1 MDGGEITVMP
11 SLQRTLSI
19 WLSLTIICLAVIA
32 GFISYFSA
40 FNEAHE
46 FQDDVLKTVAT
57 SFEHHLIG
65 GGASDPSR
73 VLGGEEKLNDFVI
86 EALSTPAIGAGQ
98 ISAPRLKLPASIPD
112 GLQTLKI
119 DDASWRVLV
128 RTAVSGNR
136 FAVAQRTDLRD
147 DVARSSGLTSI
158 IPLLFLIPLLLV
170 ILTFIIRMMF
180 KPVNRLAQEMSGRT
194 HTDLEPMRDT
204 GVPRELR
211 PFVKSTNVLLG
222 KVSDAMRQQ
231 RRFVSDAAHELR
243 SPLTALSLHVQNMD
257 ASAINA
263 AAPKAELLV
272 IKNAVERLNDLV
284 EQLLSLARSQS
295 LALDR
300 GAIFLISDVLYR
312 VLEDFA
318 ALAEEKN
325 IDLGLSSPEALY
337 MRGDEFDVF
346 TAVRNLV
353 DNAIRYADRDGRV
366 DIAVRAENGRVII
379 EVSDDGPGIAPEHW
393 DRVCDPFYRILGT
406 DQPGS
411 GLGLAIVKAL
421 VEKMGGTISLDVADK
436 AARKGLKVIL
446 TFAQA
451 QPLGGPD

>member
-1 MDGGEITVMP
+1 MDGGEIPIMP
-11 SLQRTLSI
+11 SLQRTLSL
-19 WLSLTIICLAVIA
+19 WLSLTIICLAVVA
-32 GFISYFSA
+32 GIISYFSA

-57 SFEHHLIG
+57 SFEHHLIDG
-65 GGASDPSR
+65 GESNFSR
-73 VLGGEEKLNDFVI
+73 VLGGEEKINDFVI
-86 EALSTPAIGAGQ
+86 EVLRAPTFDAGQ
-98 ISAPRLKLPASIPD
+98 IPAPRLKLPASVPN
-112 GLQTLKI
+112 GLQTLKV

-128 RTAVSGNR
+128 RATVSGNR

-147 DVARSSGLTSI
+147 DVARSSGLTAI

-170 ILTFIIRMMF
+170 ILTIIIRIMF
-180 KPVNRLAQEMSGRT
+180 KPVNRLAQEMDSRT
-194 HTDLEPMRDT
+194 HTDLEPMPDT

-222 KVSDAMRQQ
+222 KVSDAMRLQ
-231 RRFVSDAAHELR
+231 RRFVADAAHELR

-257 ASAINA
+257 ASAMTA
-263 AAPKAELLV
+263 TASKAELLF
-272 IKNAVERLNDLV
+272 IKNAVERLNELV

-295 LALDR
+295 LAIDR
-300 GAIFLISDVLYR
+300 GSIFLISDVLVR
-312 VLEDFA
+312 VLEDLA

-325 IDLGLSSPEALY
+325 IDLGLSSAQGVY

-353 DNAIRYADRDGRV
+353 DNAIRYAGRDGRV
-366 DIAVRAENGRVII
+366 DIAVHAENGRAVI

-393 DRVCDPFYRILGT
+393 GRVFDPFYRILGT
-406 DQPGS
+406 DQSGS

-421 VEKMGGTISLDVADK
+421 VEKMDGTISLDVADK
-436 AARKGLKVIL
+436 AAEKGLKVIL
-446 TFAQA
+446 TFTQA
-451 QPLGGPD
+451 RAASEPG